1 LKSGLIPLLQ
11 RLKGWR
17 LGVIIVLGILAAVE
31 LIVSAMSLLL
41 KGEVTADYLVTGMV
55 AAVLVAPPSLALL
68 SYLLGELAER
78 QQESLTRGIVL
89 AESRLKMALEV
100 ARLVV
105 WEFDIVADSLRYDE
119 RMLPLLGIETDHAP
133 RNLRDWLDFVHPDDR
148 EGFLHRFEA
157 ALGAGAPTF
166 DLEYRLGRPPDGW
179 HWVHT
184 HGVVMR
190 RAEAGQPELAVG
202 TTMNIHDRKTA
213 DVELARYRLRL
224 EDLVRQRTAQ
234 LMETEAR
241 AGHILESSADGLYG
255 VDRDGLVTFVNPAAC
270 RMLGYRVEQVVG
282 RSAHALF
289 HHSRPDGTAYP
300 VGECPSHGAL
310 REGREVRR
318 DNEVYWHADGHA
330 IPVMYAVHPMVRDAR
345 TIGAVTSFVDM
356 SEQRAAAQARDRA
369 VIAAENLA
377 RVKSEFLANMSHEI
391 RTPLNGVLG
400 FAQIGRHHYGDSEK
414 ARNAFEKI
422 LASGKILLGVI
433 DEILDFSKIEAGKL
447 SIERTKVSLRPV
459 IAQAIDL
466 VRDRA
471 RAKGLELR
479 LDVAADLPVD
489 CVGDPLRIGQ
499 VLLNL
504 LVNAV
509 KFTEAGSVV
518 LSARRQGDQLVFRVA
533 DTGVGMSEEQLGQLF
548 NPFQQADGSTTRRF
562 GGTGLGLAI
571 CKQLLDLMAGGI
583 RVESRPGAGSL
594 FEVTLPYVAMDE
606 LAGDSESA
614 RVAASIPGEQP
625 LAGIAVL
632 VAEDDAINRAVLE
645 DNLVEDGADVTM
657 VGNGREAVERIRRDG
672 GDAYDIVL
680 MDVQM
685 PDMDGYAATR
695 LILELAPNL
704 PVVGQT
710 AHAFGEERDKC
721 FAAGMVGHIAKPID
735 PEALARVVLQFAAAK
750 RGDRPVDDSLA
761 ASPGLAL

>member
-1 LKSGLIPLLQ
+1 MKSGLIPLLQ

-17 LGVIIVLGILAAVE
+17 LGVIIVLGILVAVE
-31 LIVSAMSLLL
+31 LIVSAMSVLL

-55 AAVLVAPPSLALL
+55 AALLVAPPSVALL
-68 SYLLGELAER
+68 SYLLGALADR

-105 WEFDIVADSLRYDE
+105 WEFDLVADSLRYDE
-119 RMLPLLGIETDHAP
+119 RTLLLLGIETDHAP

-148 EGFLHRFEA
+148 EGFLHHFEA

-190 RAEAGQPELAVG
+190 RGAAGQPELAVG
-202 TTMNIHDRKTA
+202 TTMNIHDRKKA
-213 DVELARYRLRL
+213 DVELAQYRLHL

-270 RMLGYRVEQVVG
+270 RLLGYRAEQVIG
-282 RSAHALF
+282 RSAHELF

-300 VGECPSHGAL
+300 AADCPSHDAL
-310 REGREVRR
+310 RHGREVRV
-318 DNEVYWHADGHA
+318 DSEVYWHADGHA
-330 IPVMYAVHPMVRDAR
+330 IPVMYAIHPIVADGQ
-345 TIGAVTSFVDM
+345 TTGAVTSFVDV
-356 SEQRAAAQARDRA
+356 SEQRAAAQARERA
-369 VIAAENLA
+369 LLAAENLA
-377 RVKSEFLANMSHEI
+377 RIRSEFLANMSHEI

-400 FAQIGRHHYGDSEK
+400 FAQIGHRHYQDSEK

-422 LASGKILLGVI
+422 LSSGKILLGVI
-433 DEILDFSKIEAGKL
+433 NEILDFSKIEEGKL
-447 SIERTKVSLRPV
+447 TIETTEVALRKV
-459 IAQAIDL
+459 IGQAVDL

-471 RAKGLELR
+471 RAKQLELR
-479 LDVAADLPVD
+479 VELADDLPVA

-504 LVNAV
+504 LANAV

-518 LSARRQGDQLVFRVA
+518 LSASRQGERLVFRVV
-533 DTGVGMSEEQLGQLF
+533 DTGIGMTEEQLDLLF

-571 CKQLLDLMAGGI
+571 SKRILDLMAGDI
-583 RVESRPGAGSL
+583 RVESRPGAGSC
-594 FEVTLPYVAMDE
+594 FEVSLPYVRPE
-606 LAGDSESA
+606 SRAGHAVSPA
-614 RVAASIPGEQP
+614 VVATTGFEKP

-632 VAEDDAINRAVLE
+632 VAEDDAVNRVVLE
-645 DNLVEDGADVTM
+645 ECLIEDGAEVTM
-657 VGNGREAVERIRRDG
+657 VVNGREAVERIQRDG
-672 GDAYDIVL
+672 GAAYDVVL
-680 MDVQM
+680 MDIQM
-685 PDMDGYAATR
+685 PEMDGCEATR
-695 LILELAPNL
+695 RIRELAPGL
-704 PVVGQT
+704 PIIGQT
-710 AHAFGEERDKC
+710 AHAFGAEVERC

-735 PEALARVVLQFAAAK
+735 AEILVREVLQFAGRRAESAA
-750 RGDRPVDDSLA
+750 A
-761 ASPGLAL
+761 T

>member
-1 LKSGLIPLLQ
+1 MKSGLIPLLQ

-17 LGVIIVLGILAAVE
+17 LGVIIVLGILVAVE

-41 KGEVTADYLVTGMV
+41 NGAVTADYLVTGMV
-55 AAVLVAPPSLALL
+55 AALLVAPPSLALL
-68 SYLLGELAER
+68 SYLLGELADR
-78 QQESLTRGIVL
+78 QRESLTRGIFL
-89 AESRLKMALEV
+89 AESRLKLALEV

-105 WEFDIVADSLRYDE
+105 WEFDLVADSLRYDE
-119 RMLPLLGIETDHAP
+119 RTLLLLGIETDRAP

-148 EGFLHRFEA
+148 EGFLHHFEA

-184 HGVVMR
+184 HGVVMGR
-190 RAEAGQPELAVG
+190 GAAGQPELAVG
-202 TTMNIHDRKTA
+202 TTMNIHDRKKA
-213 DVELARYRLRL
+213 DVELAQYRLHL

-255 VDRDGLVTFVNPAAC
+255 VDRDGLITFVNPAAC

-300 VGECPSHGAL
+300 VEECPSHGAL

-400 FAQIGRHHYGDSEK
+400 FAQIGQHHYGDSDK

-447 SIERTKVSLRPV
+447 SIERTKVMLRPV
-459 IAQAIDL
+459 IGQAIDL

-479 LDVAADLPVD
+479 LDVAADLPVA

-504 LVNAV
+504 LANAV

-518 LSARRQGDQLVFRVA
+518 LSARRQGDQLLFRVV
-533 DTGVGMSEEQLGQLF
+533 DTGLGMSEEQVGQLF

-594 FEVTLPYVAMDE
+594 FEVTLPYVATDE
-606 LAGDSESA
+606 LAGDPESA
-614 RVAASIPGEQP
+614 RVAVTNRGERP
-625 LAGIAVL
+625 LAGIAIL

-657 VGNGREAVERIRRDG
+657 VVNGREAVERIRRDG
-672 GDAYDIVL
+672 GEAYDIVL

-695 LILELAPNL
+695 LILDLAPNL
-704 PVVGQT
+704 PIVGQT

-750 RGDRPVDDSLA
+750 RGDRSVGDRLG